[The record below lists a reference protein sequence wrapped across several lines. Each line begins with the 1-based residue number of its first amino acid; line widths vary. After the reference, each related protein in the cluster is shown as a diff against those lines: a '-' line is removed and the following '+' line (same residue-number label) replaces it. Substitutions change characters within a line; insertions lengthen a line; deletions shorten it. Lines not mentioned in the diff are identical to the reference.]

1 MRDLTKLDIC
11 MVDLYHPIVA
21 ELLFSLT
28 NLKSLH
34 LFDNATQMTIGST
47 TDGIRCLT
55 GLTKLDSNCRFHVSS
70 LRYLTRLVTLRAG
83 IDDDFSY
90 ELECPPIGLELL
102 EELDLSVNR
111 WLPSELLSGLAR
123 LKRLGLFVTYDNL
136 DEGFFITLAG
146 LTRLTHLAVIEDSWV
161 APPLEF
167 YTQFNRLSSLRT
179 LTIHVHERL
188 RGHVPSPCAFLFEG
202 SFPLLRSLHFKGYA
216 ISAND
221 RCELMRRFHCLNTV
235 EDLGE

>member
-1 MRDLTKLDIC
+1 MLDLTELDIR
-11 MVDLYHPIVA
+11 MMDLYMPNVA
-21 ELLFSLT
+21 ELLFLT
-28 NLKSLH
+28 NIKSLH
-34 LFDNATQMTIGST
+34 LFDNAMHMTIGLIV
-47 TDGIRCLT
+47 DGIRCLT

-70 LRYLTRLVTLRAG
+70 LRCLTRLVTLRAG
-83 IDDDFSY
+83 IADDGS
-90 ELECPPIGLELL
+90 CGPKSPPIGLELL
-102 EELDLSVNR
+102 EELDLSVYR
-111 WLPSELLSGLAR
+111 RLPSRLLSGLAR
-123 LKRLGLFVTYDNL
+123 LKRLRLFVAYDNL
-136 DEGFFITLAG
+136 DEDFFITLAG
-146 LTRLTHLAVIEDSWV
+146 LTRLTHLAFIEKSWT

-179 LTIHVHERL
+179 LTIHAHESAKDS
-188 RGHVPSPCAFLFEG
+188 VPSPCAFLFEG